1 MDYVATLA
9 NSITRADDTVKYNGT
24 KYTVKALEPGQPY
37 VVFGVTAV
45 PVHALTW
52 GVSPKSRSKYVERG
66 KGPQGDLIYLRG
78 IRDAVA
84 VGAAV

>member
-9 NSITRADDTVKYNGT
+9 SSITRADDTE
-24 KYTVKALEPGQPY
+24 YTVKALEPGQPY

-45 PVHALTW
+45 PVQALTW

-66 KGPQGDLIYLRG
+66 KGPQGDPIYLRG
-78 IRDAVA
+78 IRDAV
-84 VGAAV
+84 